1 MEELHLVRIRFE
13 QADLVQNGSILIYH
27 TNHPE
32 KAIYDGLKEVV
43 RILQAR
49 GFVFKK
55 LDDFF

>member
-1 MEELHLVRIRFE
+1 MEGLLLVRIRFE

-27 TNHPE
+27 LNHPE

-43 RILQAR
+43 RILQNR